1 MMNVKLRSN
10 LVKIIL
16 FCTILLSFCIGFD
29 IFSHSTIER
38 VIRTDLF
45 LRGYFIEAFKT
56 EISKQPITDIQYGTL
71 YICNNP
77 AIGPEHYDIDYKYSY
92 FGKVKYW
99 YINEAGTG
107 GG

>member
-1 MMNVKLRSN
+1 MRSKA
-10 LVKIIL
+10 VKIIL
-16 FCTILLSFCIGFD
+16 SCTILLSFYMYT
-29 IFSHSTIER
+29 HSTVER

-45 LRGYFIEAFKT
+45 LKGYFIKAFKI
-56 EISKQPITDIQYGTL
+56 EISELPIPDKQYGTL

-77 AIGPEHYDIDYKYSY
+77 AIGPDHYDIDYKYI

-99 YINEAGTG
+99 YINLGTG

>member
-1 MMNVKLRSN
+1 MRSKA
-10 LVKIIL
+10 VKIIL
-16 FCTILLSFCIGFD
+16 SCTILLSFYMYT
-29 IFSHSTIER
+29 HSTVER

-45 LRGYFIEAFKT
+45 LKGYFIKAFKT
-56 EISKQPITDIQYGTL
+56 EISELPIPDKQYGTL

-77 AIGPEHYDIDYKYSY
+77 AIDPDHYDVDYKHI

-99 YINEAGTG
+99 YINLGTG

>member
-1 MMNVKLRSN
+1 MNLWGDGKLRGKV
-10 LVKIIL
+10 VKIIL
-16 FCTILLSFCIGFD
+16 SCTILLSFYIYT
-29 IFSHSTIER
+29 HSTAER

-45 LRGYFIEAFKT
+45 LKGYFIEAFKT
-56 EISKQPITDIQYGTL
+56 EISELPIADKQYGTL

-77 AIGPEHYDIDYKYSY
+77 AIGPDHYDIDYKYIY

-99 YINEAGTG
+99 YINLGTG